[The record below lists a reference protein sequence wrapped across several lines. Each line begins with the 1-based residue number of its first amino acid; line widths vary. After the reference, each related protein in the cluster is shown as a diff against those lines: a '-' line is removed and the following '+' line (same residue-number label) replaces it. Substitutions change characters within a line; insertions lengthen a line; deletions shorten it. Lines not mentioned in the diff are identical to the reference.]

1 MGGNGLYIVLIAILA
16 FWFYTVYAFAKWRF
30 HSCLNKGVIHE
41 TVLHDRLTKLYL
53 RCTAGIVLA
62 LFVYII

>member
-1 MGGNGLYIVLIAILA
+1 MYILLIAIVALWL
-16 FWFYTVYAFAKWRF
+16 FSLYTFAKWRYYI
-30 HSCLNKGVIHE
+30 CLNRGVVLE

>member
-1 MGGNGLYIVLIAILA
+1 MYILMITIIVFWCYSLYI
-16 FWFYTVYAFAKWRF
+16 FAKWRYRT
-30 HSCLNKGVIHE
+30 CLNNDVVLE